1 VLPGARDA
9 WERGITTS
17 GSERNE
23 RYLETRVDWQT
34 SSPFFRALAM
44 DPQTSGGLLVAVPA
58 GLVDQYLSL
67 VPEAIEIGAVVERR
81 THGLVLA

>member
-1 VLPGARDA
+1 M
-9 WERGITTS
+9 
-17 GSERNE
+17 
-23 RYLETRVDWQT
+23 
-34 SSPFFRALAM
+34 RALAM

-58 GLVDQYLSL
+58 DMVDQYLSL

>member
-1 VLPGARDA
+1 
-9 WERGITTS
+9 
-17 GSERNE
+17 
-23 RYLETRVDWQT
+23 
-34 SSPFFRALAM
+34 M